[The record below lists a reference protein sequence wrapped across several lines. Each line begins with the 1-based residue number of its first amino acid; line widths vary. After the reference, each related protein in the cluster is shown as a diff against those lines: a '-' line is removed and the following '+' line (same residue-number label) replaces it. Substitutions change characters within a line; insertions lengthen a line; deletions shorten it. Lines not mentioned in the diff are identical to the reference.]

1 VETEE
6 FRATV
11 HRRGQA
17 SILTLTG
24 ELDLSSYRALERAI
38 GRVLQAD
45 PELVVLDLAGV
56 GFMDVAGLRAVLA
69 ADRRLRASGKRL
81 VLAAP
86 PRSVRR
92 LLSLTGHEQAVSV
105 LDSVEAALD
114 QDLR

>member
-24 ELDLSSYRALERAI
+24 ERAI